1 MNSPR
6 ADRARGRKWA
16 DLSATERQ
24 VVAGAAVVQATL
36 AATAWWD
43 LAHRP
48 ADQVRGPKA
57 LWAAV
62 IAVNFAGPL
71 AYFGWG
77 RLPRTSAERTFG
89 SRVIHRRARH
99 SE

>member
-1 MNSPR
+1 MNSPGC
-6 ADRARGRKWA
+6 DRACGREWA
-16 DLSATERQ
+16 ELSSAQRR

-57 LWAAV
+57 VWAAV

-77 RLPRTSAERTFG
+77 RRPRTSAARTFA
-89 SRVIHRRARH
+89 SSVIHRRAPH